1 MNVKFFNELAHAK
14 QLLIYFYVRFADLSI
29 PTNFLHTASSY
40 KEVQKGVG
48 YSDWVQMFQGLFFVN
63 FYFSLLVMFV
73 YCIHRHYKAHNR
85 NLMPTT

>member
-48 YSDWVQMFQGLFFVN
+48 YSD
-63 FYFSLLVMFV
+63 
-73 YCIHRHYKAHNR
+73 
-85 NLMPTT
+85 